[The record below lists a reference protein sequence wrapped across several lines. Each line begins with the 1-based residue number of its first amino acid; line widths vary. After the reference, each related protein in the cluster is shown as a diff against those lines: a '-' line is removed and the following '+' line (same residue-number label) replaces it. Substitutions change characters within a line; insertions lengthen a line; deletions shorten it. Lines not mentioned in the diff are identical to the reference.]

1 MKIIRLTKRQLQIL
15 RNCLGQ
21 YDQFLCSID
30 QEQMNEEYKHLGRNL
45 HDNVKRLEKKLYSA

>member
-15 RNCLGQ
+15 RSALGE

-30 QEQMNEEYKHLGRNL
+30 EEQMNEEYERLGRNL
-45 HDNVKRLEKKLYSA
+45 HDNVKRLEKKLWS